1 MTIELT
7 KEAAKEMK
15 RLLYVS
21 AMNECSKM
29 NTTGLSNVLYL
40 VKLIEDAEAQE
51 QPESE
56 TSVEEAQ

>member
-1 MTIELT
+1 MKIELT

-29 NTTGLSNVLYL
+29 NSTGLSNVLYL
-40 VKLIEDAEAQE
+40 VKLVEDAEAEE
-51 QPESE
+51 QNQSE
-56 TSVEEAQ
+56 DTPEEAQ

>member
-1 MTIELT
+1 MKIELT

-29 NTTGLSNVLYL
+29 NSTGLSNVLYL
-40 VKLIEDAEAQE
+40 VKLVEDAEAEE
-51 QPESE
+51 QNQSE
-56 TSVEEAQ
+56 DTSEEAQ